1 MDDGRHP
8 RETWS
13 HEIALWSAMTPS
25 MLRQLVTYAV
35 AVGAAFAFTRQCRK
49 PKWLLGRLVLAQM
62 NAGHSGL
69 TAWGLS
75 HLEIQRNSTVLDVGC
90 GGGRTIATIADTA
103 TMGRVHGVD
112 YSPASVAASRAY
124 NAGRIAEGRVDV
136 QEASV
141 SNLPFPPS
149 TFDIVTAIE
158 THYYWPHLSTDL
170 KEILRVLKPGGAFM
184 ILAETYKGRS
194 FDWLFRPVMTG
205 LLGATYL
212 SVDEHHALLSSAG
225 FSDVQVSVERG
236 KGWICAVGRK
246 PS

>member
-1 MDDGRHP
+1 MNPTTIR
-8 RETWS
+8 S
-13 HEIALWSAMTPS
+13 
-25 MLRQLVTYAV
+25 LVAYAF

-49 PKWLLGRLVLAQM
+49 PRWWLGRFVLAQM

-69 TAWGLS
+69 TAWGLG
-75 HLEIQRNSTVLDVGC
+75 HLDIRHDSAVLDVGC
-90 GGGRTIATIADTA
+90 GGGRTIAAIADIA
-103 TMGRVHGVD
+103 TMGKVDGVD
-112 YSPASVAASRAY
+112 YSPASVAASRRY
-124 NAGRIAEGRVDV
+124 NAGRIADGRVDV

-141 SNLPFPPS
+141 SNLPFAPS

-170 KEILRVLKPGGAFM
+170 QEILRVLKPGGAFM

-194 FDWLFRPVMTG
+194 FDWLYRPVMTG

-212 SVDEHHALLSSAG
+212 SVDEHRTLLSSTG
-225 FSDVQVSVERG
+225 FSDVQVSVERS
-236 KGWICAVGRK
+236 KGWICAVGHK